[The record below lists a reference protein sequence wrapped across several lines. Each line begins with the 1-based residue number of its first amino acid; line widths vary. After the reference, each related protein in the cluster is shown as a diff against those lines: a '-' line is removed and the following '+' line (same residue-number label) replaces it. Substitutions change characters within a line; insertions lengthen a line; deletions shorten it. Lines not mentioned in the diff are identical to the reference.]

1 MERFVCTICGHVYD
15 PERGEI
21 RLDLAPGKDFADFPG
36 DYLCP
41 VCFAGKSKFVKAG

>member
-21 RLDLAPGKDFADFPG
+21 RLDLAPGKDFSELPG
-36 DYLCP
+36 DWQCP
-41 VCFAGKSKFVKAG
+41 VCFAEKSKFVKAG